1 MACTSNVQNKSTYE
15 VACTSNVQNKSTYEV
30 ACTSNVQHKSTY
42 EVACTSNVQHNG
54 ALTKRLTQLLI
65 NQHRMRPKSLHQQ
78 SPRYGEA
85 RNTKSSKNIFIAQG
99 HEPGNQVRIVRS
111 RSYMPCYNKS
121 NQVRIMRSR
130 SSVPCYNKSNSN
142 AQSPKLINSAQGPE
156 PKNQVRIVRSRSSV
170 PCYNKS
176 NRDSSTYSSQRR
188 PGTSRKR
195 ARATVQVQSPC
206 HATSWSH
213 LLQKAT

>member
-1 MACTSNVQNKSTYE
+1 MACASHVQNKPFKAVAVVASGNDVPNKMPCTQTPSTG
-15 VACTSNVQNKSTYEV
+15 VAVV
-30 ACTSNVQHKSTY
+30 ALGH
-42 EVACTSNVQHNG
+42 G

-78 SPRYGEA
+78 SPRTGEA
-85 RNTKSSKNIFIAQG
+85 RNTKSSKNISIAQG

-142 AQSPKLINSAQGPE
+142 AQSPKLIYSAQGPE
-156 PKNQVRIVRSRSSV
+156 PKNQSASH
-170 PCYNKS
+170 
-176 NRDSSTYSSQRR
+176 
-188 PGTSRKR
+188 R
-195 ARATVQVQSPC
+195 AGAKPLSC
-206 HATSWSH
+206 D
-213 LLQKAT
+213 LLEPSASEGDLTRQLHPESEV